1 LKLKGE
7 KETELNKIKETTI
20 ETMWLNEL
28 KTLEKE
34 YARYKNDRVVRA
46 KGIGAKIK
54 KKKIKKKKS
63 KA

>member
-1 LKLKGE
+1 MSVMDKLK
-7 KETELNKIKETTI
+7 KNSKIKETNI
-20 ETMWLNEL
+20 EQMWLSEL

-34 YARYKNDRVVRA
+34 YARYKNDRIVRA

-54 KKKIKKKKS
+54 KKKIKKKIKK